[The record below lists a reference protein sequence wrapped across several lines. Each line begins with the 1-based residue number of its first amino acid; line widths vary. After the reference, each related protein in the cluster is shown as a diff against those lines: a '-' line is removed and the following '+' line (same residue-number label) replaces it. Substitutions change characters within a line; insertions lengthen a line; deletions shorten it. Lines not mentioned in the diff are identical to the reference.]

1 MKHKDFLKTSDF
13 KSVPNMILDKI
24 TAIFMQSDEFNANQ
38 CVDDMFECFLAFTKK
53 HITSVL
59 AI

>member
-1 MKHKDFLKTSDF
+1 MHSTEI
-13 KSVPNMILDKI
+13 NINTGILDKI